1 MKRGLAMKKT
11 WVLLSLVLGLLFALW
26 ACGSS
31 GTSAPATYTVT
42 YNGNNST
49 GGSVPV
55 DSNNY
60 QAGQTVTVLGNTG
73 SLVKTNYTFVGWNTQ
88 ANGSGTTY
96 TQGQTFT
103 MGSANMTLYAK
114 WTANPTYTV
123 TYNGNGST
131 GGSVP
136 VDSNNYEQGQTVTA
150 LGNTGSLVRVGYSF
164 AQWNTAPDGS
174 GNYYKPG
181 QTFTMPSGNVTL
193 YAIWAPVYAYA
204 ANATDGTISEYAM
217 GADGSLTALNP
228 ATVSSGGANWNP
240 YSVTVDPSGSYAYVA
255 DSNNNTI
262 SQYTIGAG
270 GVLTAMTPA
279 TVATQTTP
287 QSVTVDPSG
296 KYVYV
301 ADYSSGTVSQY
312 TIGAGGALTAMNPAT
327 VSAGAG
333 NYPTSVTV
341 DPSGKYVYTA
351 DDSGYVSQF
360 TIGAGGALT
369 AMTPATVAAGKRDQD
384 ITVDPTGKYAYVV
397 NQGDAT
403 ISQYTVGAGGALTFI
418 ANATVSDDP
427 WSITIA
433 PSGKYAYVADNA
445 VNSVSQYTI
454 GADGTLTAMSP
465 ATVLAG
471 TNPASV
477 AVDPSGNFAYVAN
490 YGDNTVSQY
499 GIGAGG
505 ALTFIAN
512 VTAGSG
518 PYSICTTGSYH

>member
-1 MKRGLAMKKT
+1 MKKK
-11 WVLLSLVLGLLFALW
+11 WALLSLALV
-26 ACGSS
+26 ALVALVALSSCGSS
-31 GTSAPATYTVT
+31 GTSAPAATYTVT
-42 YNGNNST
+42 YNGNVAT

-55 DSNNY
+55 DSNSY
-60 QAGQTVTVLGNTG
+60 AQGATVTVLGNTG

-96 TQGQTFT
+96 TAGQTFP
-103 MGSANMTLYAK
+103 MGSANVTLYAK

-123 TYNGNGST
+123 TYNGNNNT

-136 VDSNNYEQGQTVTA
+136 VDSNNYEQGQTVTV

-181 QTFTMPSGNVTL
+181 QTFAMPGLNVTL

-204 ANATDGTISEYAM
+204 GNTTDGTISEYAM

-228 ATVSSGGANWNP
+228 ATVSSGGANWDP

-255 DSNNNTI
+255 DSNDNTV
-262 SQYTIGAG
+262 SQYTIGVG

-279 TVATQTTP
+279 TVATQITP

-296 KYVYV
+296 KYAYV
-301 ADYSSGTVSQY
+301 ANYTSGTVSQY
-312 TIGAGGALTAMNPAT
+312 TIGVGGALTAMTPAA

-333 NYPTSVTV
+333 NYPVSVTV
-341 DPSGKYVYTA
+341 DPSGKYAYTA
-351 DDSGYVSQF
+351 DDSGYVSQY
-360 TIGAGGALT
+360 TIGADGSLT

-384 ITVDPTGKYAYVV
+384 VTVDPTGKYAYVV

-403 ISQYTVGAGGALTFI
+403 VSQFAIDQTTGALSFI
-418 ANATVSDDP
+418 ANTSPVDP
-427 WSITIA
+427 WSITVD
-433 PSGKYAYVADNA
+433 PSGKYAYV
-445 VNSVSQYTI
+445 VSYVAGNVAQYTI
-454 GADGTLTAMSP
+454 DPTTGALTPMTP
-465 ATVLAG
+465 ATVPAG
-471 TNPASV
+471 TNPGSV

-512 VTAGSG
+512 ATAGTG
-518 PYSICTTGSYH
+518 PYSIITTGTYH